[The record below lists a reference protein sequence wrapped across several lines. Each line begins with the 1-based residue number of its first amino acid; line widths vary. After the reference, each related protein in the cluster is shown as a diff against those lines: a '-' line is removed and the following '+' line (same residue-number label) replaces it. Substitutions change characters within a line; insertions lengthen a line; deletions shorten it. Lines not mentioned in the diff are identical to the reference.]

1 MKTEKVVQDSNSY
14 AAGELVKDNKAAPGH
29 IKPCHSPCKKTQGQ
43 RQCFM
48 RPVGCWFTFPRASSR
63 ASLRH
68 APQAWGCTAQR
79 YQALRVNIM
88 WVLCAVSHR
97 ALQKAQG
104 TAGHCS
110 LRRIIHIMCKYR
122 WALRPRQ
129 AAKSAFYL
137 PRPPRSL
144 APAAPA
150 AAKSAASSV
159 PAGSSL
165 LPSAPKGAPQKTKTG
180 SCQRRVRVCC
190 LPVRVAPCSTCQ
202 GQALRVLRCAA
213 QP

>member
-1 MKTEKVVQDSNSY
+1 MVP
-14 AAGELVKDNKAAPGH
+14 AGQLEKAASTGH
-29 IKPCHSPCKKTQGQ
+29 KKARHLVCKK
-43 RQCFM
+43 RQTSRQSLL
-48 RPVGCWFTFPRASSR
+48 RPVGCCFTFPRAFSR

-122 WALRPRQ
+122 WAIRRRRSRKKALFI
-129 AAKSAFYL
+129 KSIPTHGSQL
-137 PRPPRSL
+137 KT
-144 APAAPA
+144 APA
-150 AAKSAASSV
+150 AAKNAASSV
-159 PAGSSL
+159 PVL
-165 LPSAPKGAPQKTKTG
+165 I
-180 SCQRRVRVCC
+180 C
-190 LPVRVAPCSTCQ
+190 LPPPLLV
-202 GQALRVLRCAA
+202 VL
-213 QP
+213 PP